1 MASDGES
8 EYGYD
13 LSLEDEE
20 LLASLVD
27 GVHAANNGSANTAQ
41 IAGVSER
48 PHVVPSLA
56 PSFIP
61 HHAPKLPPGGSQGT
75 ASLVGIARTDSVD
88 AFVQNTQPQSAPSFV
103 PADDVTYPDCRCLLL
118 GLLLPGRP

>member
-27 GVHAANNGSANTAQ
+27 DVHAANNTQN
-41 IAGVSER
+41 AGVLDRYPTST
-48 PHVVPSLA
+48 LA
-56 PSFIP
+56 PSSFA
-61 HHAPKLPPGGSQGT
+61 HHAPKPSHGGPQGT
-75 ASLVGIARTDSVD
+75 PSLVGIARTRGVG
-88 AFVQNTQPQSAPSFV
+88 AFFENTQPQSTTPLTT
-103 PADDVTYPDCRCLLL
+103 ADGVAYPDCRSHLLL
-118 GLLLPGRP
+118 

>member
-20 LLASLVD
+20 LLASVVD
-27 GVHAANNGSANTAQ
+27 DVHAANTGQ

-48 PHVVPSLA
+48 PPVSSFTPS
-56 PSFIP
+56 SVP
-61 HHAPKLPPGGSQGT
+61 HHAPNLPRGGSQGT

-88 AFVQNTQPQSAPSFV
+88 AFVQKTQPQSAPSFV
-103 PADDVTYPDCRCLLL
+103 PADGVSYPDCRCPLP
-118 GLLLPGRP
+118 GLLFQANPD